1 MNKFIEDELKKCK
14 IAHIDKISETEY
26 VVTKQKETEDLIKLN
41 SYYIIELEDYI
52 IHPNENFTLAENWN
66 KGVVPKSKLL
76 KVMIT
81 QILGK
86 MMKVDAVGVGEDFND
101 LNDVYMGLWLPFGG
115 VKILKEL

>member
-14 IAHIDKISETEY
+14 VAHIEKVSETEY
-26 VVTKQKETEDLIKLN
+26 SVTKQKEASDIIKLN

-81 QILGK
+81 QIFGK
-86 MMKVDAVGVGEDFND
+86 MIKVDAVGVGSDFND
-101 LNDVYMGLWLPFGG
+101 LSDAYMGLWLPLGG